1 MNQTPSQ
8 KTSSTP
14 SGLPILNTEA
24 PKTEAHTMAQD
35 LQKAKMKGTEDTMQ
49 MRVPQIRPNEAKPLP
64 LEIETPSIAQAASR
78 AIPTP
83 PQPPIT
89 AKQPA
94 PTTATAGSMFEKFRR
109 PKEVS
114 AVPETIIPDISR
126 FKGPA
131 SIETK
136 APTPAIEPKAT
147 PLPKPLGVTA
157 PIEKKL
163 EIYIPPQKSKLP
175 LIGVIVGIVILLA
188 AGGGLGYWWFYI
200 KAPAAPVG
208 KPSIETP
215 EVITIPPIE
224 EPSVIKPTT
233 PTIET
238 PTITEVPEPET
249 PQPTIIFDQIIITTI
264 SSLEPAELTKNLKA
278 DTNQILGDGITT
290 RHLVKL
296 STKTEKRFLSAKEI
310 FDLLDVSVPENIW
323 QQVSNADF
331 ASYKLNN
338 SLRYGL
344 IAKISAKEPVLALM
358 QSWEPKIVNDV
369 KQLFMGEPITIPEG
383 YKFAGNVYLDFDKRY
398 LNLMSTETSIDY
410 AVSNSYLI
418 LATSKDMMFAT
429 ILQTQ
434 K

>member
-1 MNQTPSQ
+1 MDKNPSQ
-8 KTSSTP
+8 KTSSIP
-14 SGLPILNTEA
+14 SDLPILNNDT

-35 LQKAKMKGTEDTMQ
+35 LQKAKMKGMADNMQ

-64 LEIETPSIAQAASR
+64 LEIETPSIAQVTAR

-83 PQPPIT
+83 PQPPMME
-89 AKQPA
+89 KKA
-94 PTTATAGSMFEKFRR
+94 PQTTATAGSMFEKFRR

-114 AVPETIIPDISR
+114 AVPETVIP
-126 FKGPA
+126 A
-131 SIETK
+131 YAK
-136 APTPAIEPKAT
+136 APADKPAVKPEVTPI
-147 PLPKPLGVTA
+147 PKPLGVTA

-200 KAPAAPVG
+200 KAPATPVE
-208 KPSIETP
+208 KPPVEVP

-224 EPSVIKPTT
+224 EPSVIKPAT

-238 PTITEVPEPET
+238 PAITDAPEPET

-278 DTNQILGDGITT
+278 DTNQIFGDGITT
-290 RHLVKL
+290 RHLIKL

-310 FDLLDVSVPENIW
+310 LDLLGISVPENIW

-344 IAKISAKEPVLALM
+344 VAKISAKEPVLALM
-358 QSWEPKIVNDV
+358 QSWETKIVNDA

-383 YKFAGNVYLDFDKRY
+383 YKFAGNIYLDFDKRY

>member
-1 MNQTPSQ
+1 MDKNPSQ
-8 KTSSTP
+8 KTSLIP
-14 SGLPILNTEA
+14 SDLPILNTDT

-35 LQKAKMKGTEDTMQ
+35 LQKAKMKGMADNMQ

-64 LEIETPSIAQAASR
+64 LEIETPSIAQATAR

-83 PQPPIT
+83 PQPPIME
-89 AKQPA
+89 KKA
-94 PTTATAGSMFEKFRR
+94 PRTTATAGSMFEKFRR

-114 AVPETIIPDISR
+114 AVPETVMPDISKFR
-126 FKGPA
+126 GPA
-131 SIETK
+131 SAEATAGK
-136 APTPAIEPKAT
+136 PAVKPEVT
-147 PLPKPLGVTA
+147 PLPKPLGVTV

-175 LIGVIVGIVILLA
+175 LIGALVGIVILLA
-188 AGGGLGYWWFYI
+188 TGGGLGYWWFYI
-200 KAPAAPVG
+200 KAPATTVEKPPV
-208 KPSIETP
+208 EVP

-224 EPSVIKPTT
+224 EPPVIKPAT

-238 PTITEVPEPET
+238 PAITEAPEPET

-310 FDLLDVSVPENIW
+310 LDLLGILVPENIW
-323 QQVSNADF
+323 QQVGDADF

-344 IAKISAKEPVLALM
+344 VAKISAKEPVLALM

-383 YKFAGNVYLDFDKRY
+383 YKFAGNIYLDFDKRY